1 MRATLPARSRS
12 AVALLA
18 CALMAGCTVGP
29 DYRRPEAVISTR
41 FKEADGWRPAQP
53 FDAID
58 KGAWWSIF
66 PAPALDVLARRVA
79 ISNQTL
85 KEYEAAYRQAH
96 QIVKEARASFFP
108 TLSANASIQDQHSPG
123 GSFTTTAGGATVVNS
138 GGTSATNN
146 LGSSTTSYSASVDAS
161 WVPDLW
167 GRIRRTVEGD
177 VANAQASAADIA
189 NARLSA
195 QSELAQDYFQV
206 RVLDDQANLYRE
218 TVAGYQKFSQ
228 LTTNQ
233 YKAGVAARADVIAAQ
248 TQLLSAQAQLVD
260 IGVMRGQMEHA
271 VAVLTGVAPA
281 DLTIPAAQ
289 LSRDVPVAPTGVASA
304 LLERRPDIAAAER
317 RADAANAQIGVQ
329 EAAFYPDVTI
339 SGSYGG
345 ESSGGIGRL
354 FNLSNALW
362 SVGSQAAETLVD
374 FGARRASVRAARA
387 AYDQEVAIY
396 RQTVLIAFQN
406 VEDQLVALRVLER
419 EYAIRLQAEQAARQ
433 AQAVSLNQYRAG
445 QVNYTTV
452 ITNQATALNASQ
464 SVLSVLQQRLQ
475 ASVGLVEALGGGWDT
490 SELPRS

>member
-1 MRATLPARSRS
+1 MRAILSFPLLPAIGLTG
-12 AVALLA
+12 ALV
-18 CALMAGCTVGP
+18 AGCTVGP
-29 DYRRPEAVISTR
+29 DYRRPSAVISTQ
-41 FKEADGWRPAQP
+41 FKEAEGWRPADP
-53 FDAID
+53 TDAID

-66 PAPALDVLARRVA
+66 HDPALDTLERRVA

-85 KEYEAAYRQAH
+85 KSYEAAYRQAH

-108 TLSANASIQDQHSPG
+108 VLTANASIQDQHSPG
-123 GSFTTTAGGATVVNS
+123 GSFTTTAGGATVVSS
-138 GGTSATNN
+138 GGTNATNN
-146 LGSSTTSYSASVDAS
+146 LGSSTTTYSASVDAS
-161 WVPDLW
+161 WAPDLW
-167 GRIRRTVEGD
+167 GRIRRTVESD
-177 VANAQASAADIA
+177 VADAQASAADIA

-206 RVLDDQANLYRE
+206 RVLDDQTALYRD
-218 TVAGYQKFSQ
+218 TVAAYRKFLQ

-233 YKAGVAARADVIAAQ
+233 YKAGVAARADVISAQ

-260 IGVMRGQMEHA
+260 IGVARGQMEHA

-281 DLTIPAAQ
+281 DLTIPPAK
-289 LSRDVPVAPTGVASA
+289 LSRDIPVAPTGVASA

-317 RADAANAQIGVQ
+317 RADAANATIGVE
-329 EAAFYPDVTI
+329 EAAFYPDVTL

-345 ESSGGIGRL
+345 AQSGGVGRL

-387 AYDQEVAIY
+387 AYDQEVAVY
-396 RQTVLIAFQN
+396 RQTVLTAFQN
-406 VEDQLVALRVLER
+406 VEDELVALRVLEQ
-419 EYAIRLQAEQAARQ
+419 EYAVRLQAEQAARQ
-433 AQAVSLNQYRAG
+433 SQDLAVNQYRAG

-452 ITNQATALNASQ
+452 ITSQATALQASQ
-464 SVLSVLQQRLQ
+464 SVLTVLQQRLQ
-475 ASVGLVEALGGGWDT
+475 ASVGLVEALGGGWDE